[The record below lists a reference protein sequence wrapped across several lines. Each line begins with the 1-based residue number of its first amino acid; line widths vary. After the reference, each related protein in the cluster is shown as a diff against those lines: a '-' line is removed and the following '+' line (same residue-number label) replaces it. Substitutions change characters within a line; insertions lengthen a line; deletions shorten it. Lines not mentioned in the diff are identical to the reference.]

1 MPLQWAHLQHGLA
14 QALERLAER
23 RKDPAQMAE
32 ALACMRGAIEVYRN
46 GGVTY
51 WLPGAEASA
60 ARMETKLAAMEARP

>member
-1 MPLQWAHLQHGLA
+1 
-14 QALERLAER
+14 
-23 RKDPAQMAE
+23 MAE